1 MLSFSQGSD
10 FVQIEVDRV
19 EVISHA
25 RGDAE
30 LTIKVASRG
39 FTGETAVWVRA
50 DSLAAFRDALTQ
62 LEKERIGRAVLQSM
76 APRELE
82 LVVRS
87 VDSRGHMLVEGSTGR
102 LLYTVDSADIFI
114 WHAVHF
120 GFEFDPSQL
129 ERAAQEVRS
138 LTDNSGQN
146 AADAV
151 R

>member
-1 MLSFSQGSD
+1 
-10 FVQIEVDRV
+10 
-19 EVISHA
+19 
-25 RGDAE
+25 
-30 LTIKVASRG
+30 
-39 FTGETAVWVRA
+39 
-50 DSLAAFRDALTQ
+50 
-62 LEKERIGRAVLQSM
+62 
-76 APRELE
+76 
-82 LVVRS
+82 
-87 VDSRGHMLVEGSTGR
+87 